1 MVDQEVGHLEVLSK
15 RDSSLIEIVSE
26 VVVDELGTEGGVE
39 GTTVGDKSAGLGNIT
54 DELRLG
60 SLELVSGGEPSDLV
74 ILEGVNQSVGL
85 VHLLASLGRLIGKP
99 LLLRDFSVV
108 SGSELGLNSVDL
120 IELGLGGRELFLSL
134 LKLSGLLLKHLELGL
149 HNL

>member
-1 MVDQEVGHLEVLSK
+1 MINFKVIFNIVGFL
-15 RDSSLIEIVSE
+15 LILDGIAMM
-26 VVVDELGTEGGVE
+26 LGIPFSIYYH
-39 GTTVGDKSAGLGNIT
+39 DNDI
-54 DELRLG
+54 
-60 SLELVSGGEPSDLV
+60 
-74 ILEGVNQSVGL
+74 I
-85 VHLLASLGRLIGKP
+85 LASLGRLIGKP